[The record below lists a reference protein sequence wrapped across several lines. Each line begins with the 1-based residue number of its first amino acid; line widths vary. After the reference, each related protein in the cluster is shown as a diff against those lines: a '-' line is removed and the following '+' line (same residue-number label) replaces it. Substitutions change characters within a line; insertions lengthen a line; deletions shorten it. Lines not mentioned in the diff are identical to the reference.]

1 MGAACNRTFCKNAVS
16 QISRCLN
23 HYKSLINF
31 SKNQISQLIAV
42 LSHGYKHVKLEN
54 RKKKYYTPFYST
66 RISPY
71 ITFLHFSLAPDKKM
85 GPRRTKSYRDD
96 PPLNCPKIAK
106 KKFKVKKKFF
116 SI

>member
-1 MGAACNRTFCKNAVS
+1 M
-16 QISRCLN
+16 
-23 HYKSLINF
+23 NF
-31 SKNQISQLIAV
+31 SKNRISQLIAV

-66 RISPY
+66 RKSPY

-96 PPLNCPKIAK
+96 PPLNCPKNTK
-106 KKFKVKKKFF
+106 KKLKVKKKVIYGNFRVQ
-116 SI
+116 